1 MVISKSI
8 DKCNESV
15 GHCSWYWV
23 YAPFMCVDK
32 QIHFGQKKFLRQDFF
47 ENLAKGD
54 TDLAV
59 SGWDGSWNISSL
71 GTPQAQQAKSL
82 HPMPDSS

>member
-1 MVISKSI
+1 V
-8 DKCNESV
+8 
-15 GHCSWYWV
+15 
-23 YAPFMCVDK
+23 
-32 QIHFGQKKFLRQDFF
+32 HFGQKNDYRDHDFF
-47 ENLAKGD
+47 ESLPKGES
-54 TDLAV
+54 DLAV